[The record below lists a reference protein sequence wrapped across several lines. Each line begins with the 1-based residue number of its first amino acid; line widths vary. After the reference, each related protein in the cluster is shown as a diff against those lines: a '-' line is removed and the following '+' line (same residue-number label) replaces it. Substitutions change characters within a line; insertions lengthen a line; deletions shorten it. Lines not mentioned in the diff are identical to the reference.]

1 MLNWR
6 NCPGPLLFAHR
17 GASAQFPENSL
28 PAFRRAIELGADVLE
43 TDLHAT
49 SDGHF
54 VLSHDPSGLRMAGVD
69 KSIGRCTLSEIRG
82 WDIGHGF
89 VGLQGV
95 RPFAGQNIRLPTL
108 EEALNECP
116 EALFNID
123 VKQAEA
129 DQLPPLLALI
139 EKHRATERVLLTSF
153 FRKTLRQ
160 IRALGYRGVT
170 GMSRPEAIQLAL
182 IPSAGNRL
190 LGVRGQRLQVAPRHL
205 FKTFA
210 DSDFINKCHELGL
223 AVDFWVINR
232 PEQAAEL
239 LSLGADGIMT
249 DDLAV
254 IAEVYHTS
262 PFTTEWRRR
271 HHYLS

>member
-1 MLNWR
+1 MANWR
-6 NCPGPLLFAHR
+6 NFPGPLLFAHR

-43 TDLHAT
+43 TDLRAT

-54 VLSHDPSGLRMAGVD
+54 VLSHDPSGLRTARVD
-69 KSIGRCTLSEIRG
+69 KTIDRCTLSEIRG

-95 RPFAGQNIRLPTL
+95 RPFAGQNIRMPTL
-108 EEALNECP
+108 EEALSECP

-123 VKQAEA
+123 VKQARA
-129 DQLPPLLALI
+129 NQLPPLLALI
-139 EKHRATERVLLTSF
+139 EKHRATDRVLLTSF
-153 FRKTLRQ
+153 LGEILGR
-160 IRALGYRGVT
+160 IRALGYPGVT
-170 GMSRPEAIQLAL
+170 GMSRPEATQLAL
-182 IPSAGNRL
+182 IPAAGNRL

-210 DSDFINKCHELGL
+210 DSAFINKCHDLGL

-249 DDLAV
+249 DDLV
-254 IAEVYHTS
+254 SIAEVYRTS
-262 PFTTEWRRR
+262 SYTTEWRGR
-271 HHYLS
+271 HR